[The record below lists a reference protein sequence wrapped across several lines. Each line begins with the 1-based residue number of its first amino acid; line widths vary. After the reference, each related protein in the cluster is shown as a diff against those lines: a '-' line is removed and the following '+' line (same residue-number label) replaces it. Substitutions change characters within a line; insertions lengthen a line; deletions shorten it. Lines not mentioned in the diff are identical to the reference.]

1 MQEGTTEQHLAE
13 TDAEVTAMVGCI
25 WDRLLMN
32 HVVAV
37 DYYTLAVAMQ
47 MTPRPEG
54 RDWFTKT
61 RSRLEE
67 LQKKV

>member
-13 TDAEVTAMVGCI
+13 TDAEVSAMVGCI

-32 HVVAV
+32 QVVAV
-37 DYYTLAVAMQ
+37 DYYKYTLAVAMQ

-54 RDWFTKT
+54 RD
-61 RSRLEE
+61 
-67 LQKKV
+67 